1 MGDSVTASNGRRLP
15 GLRTAIAAVA
25 LTVGLG
31 GVSDVPPQAPM
42 ASSLAVLLSGV
53 TGGSLAGSELALIM
67 GPSMIPTPSGQY
79 LETVNELYL
88 RPLGFTGQPQAL
100 TIPNSPY
107 QLDNSLAAGTQIL
120 VGKVQDLID
129 SGQVDAEHPLTVFG
143 YSQSAAMTTW
153 AMRDLNDAGVP
164 SEYLRFV
171 LIGDSVSPN
180 GGALVVLD
188 GMPGVNLADDI
199 PMGNPTPNDL
209 YPTDIY
215 TLEYD
220 GYADFPH
227 YPYSI
232 LSSINALMGMVTQHL
247 AYLGLT
253 PEQIAQATLLESSPD
268 SMINTYMI
276 HSEYLP
282 LLIPLLLMPII
293 GKPFYDLLEPSARI
307 LVNMGYGNLDHGWND
322 GPADVPTLA
331 SLLEQPPIDPDE
343 LTAALQQGA
352 QDGWN
357 AFLADLTNPATY
369 TYTDLMDLPVLSGLV
384 TAAVNAIGATDGATL
399 TMSQLLDDVADLFW
413 PSLSGDGMIVSD

>member
-1 MGDSVTASNGRRLP
+1 MGDSEAASSGRRLP
-15 GLRTAIAAVA
+15 GLRTAISAVV

-31 GVSDVPPQAPM
+31 GVSAVPPQAPM
-42 ASSLAVLLSGV
+42 TSNLAVLLSGV
-53 TGGSLAGSELALIM
+53 TGGSLSGSELALIM
-67 GPSMIPTPSGQY
+67 GPSMIPTPSLQY
-79 LETVNELYL
+79 LETVNDLYL
-88 RPLGFTGQPQAL
+88 RPLGFTGQPQGL

-120 VGKVQDLID
+120 VDKVQELVD
-129 SGQVDAEHPLTVFG
+129 SGQVDAEHPLTIFG

-153 AMRDLNDAGVP
+153 AMRDLNEAGVP
-164 SEYLRFV
+164 SDYLRFV

-180 GGALVVLD
+180 GGALVSLEGLPD
-188 GMPGVNLADDI
+188 IHLADDI
-199 PMGNPTPNDL
+199 PIGNPTPNDL

-232 LSSINALMGMVTQHL
+232 LSTINALMGMVTQHL

-253 PEQIAQATLLESSPD
+253 PEQIEQATLLDSSPD

-282 LLIPLLLMPII
+282 LLIPLLLMPVI
-293 GKPFYDLLEPSARI
+293 GKPLYELLEPSARI

-331 SLLEQPPIDPDE
+331 SSLEQPPIDPDE

-352 QDGWN
+352 EEGWN
-357 AFLADLTNPATY
+357 AFLAALTDPATY

-384 TAAVNAIGATDGATL
+384 TAAVNAVGATDGATL
-399 TMSQLLDDVADLFW
+399 TMPQLLEDVVDMVW
-413 PSLSGDGMIVSD
+413 PSLAGEGMILTD